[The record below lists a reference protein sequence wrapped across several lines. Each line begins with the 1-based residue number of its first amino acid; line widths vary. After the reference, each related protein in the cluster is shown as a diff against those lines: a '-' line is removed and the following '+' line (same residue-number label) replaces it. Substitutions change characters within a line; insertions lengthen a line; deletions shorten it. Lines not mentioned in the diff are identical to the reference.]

1 MLILGDGV
9 YLVFRLL
16 SPPLVIC
23 NRIITVIRIRVV
35 ELKLDLDEKALLSV
49 VLCINNK
56 LRFRVRERVRP
67 L

>member
-1 MLILGDGV
+1 MES
-9 YLVFRLL
+9 LVFRLL

-35 ELKLDLDEKALLSV
+35 ELKLDLEEKALLSIV
-49 VLCINNK
+49 PCINNK